1 MTAKQLI
8 RKCPNLVN
16 FISRN
21 NNSVD
26 NKFNENS
33 FVSIELFLCRFS
45 KAHNTFPPKE
55 VCYDL
60 INLYAEFIKAY
71 GVEINNEILLHDY
84 KIFNKI
90 DEKIEIE
97 NNWCDAIYKHV
108 LNIKFFHFTS
118 GMSATYNFFYL
129 KFGENDL
136 IISRDIYHSAFR
148 KFFLFLCEIPINHIC
163 QNL

>member
-1 MTAKQLI
+1 MTTKQLI

-16 FISRN
+16 FIVRN
-21 NNSVD
+21 YNSVD
-26 NKFNENS
+26 NKFNENG
-33 FVSIELFLCRFS
+33 FINIELFLFRFS
-45 KAHNTFPPKE
+45 KAHNTFLPKE

-60 INLYAEFIKAY
+60 INLYAEFIKTY

-90 DEKIEIE
+90 DGKIEIE
-97 NNWCDAIYKHV
+97 NNWCDVIYKHV
-108 LNIKFFHFTS
+108 LNINDIHFNAGIS
-118 GMSATYNFFYL
+118 GAYNFFFL
-129 KFGENDL
+129 KIGANDL

-148 KFFLFLCEIPINHIC
+148 KFFLFLCEININHIC